1 MWGTCEDVTRRTV
14 RVPQLTTSVFRTERT
29 SKELNRL
36 MNVNSAMEKY
46 HSVHEEDISSFDLP
60 STHRLP
66 TVSAAEALEDLDGD
80 VARGI
85 STGLD
90 RLDETLVSSS
100 YRQDSGSARGGGLQR
115 GQVSEIWGPPGS
127 GKTALGIQLVANAL
141 YEGHGAVW
149 VDCAYSVCGQRLS
162 AVSEAV
168 EQARLSTDEGPTK
181 ASGDNLAH
189 YSCPSLPHLVALL
202 CRPTAATVPAK
213 TALVV
218 IDSLSAL
225 VNHAFPKVPDGRK
238 GPPQGKGPGL
248 PARRLQALQ
257 YITSALQKLAATR
270 DCAVVVLSQ
279 CATKMQLERS
289 ATLIPSIN
297 AGVWEQGMSTRVVLF
312 RDWVWKDGRPS
323 TVCFA
328 GVQKLDGK
336 AGPDMMQNAAA
347 FRVEATG
354 VIGVHYDTSQPSVL
368 LSNTPRAK
376 RKLAEAGLEVPDSE
390 EDDEEYGWV
399 QEDDAALPAP
409 PPQWQGSEDLLLGT
423 QTAESDEDGDGD
435 GDRDG
440 GDNDDTGDEA
450 EEVEGTTVSGRD
462 NDELAE

>member
-1 MWGTCEDVTRRTV
+1 
-14 RVPQLTTSVFRTERT
+14 
-29 SKELNRL
+29 
-36 MNVNSAMEKY
+36 MEKY

-66 TVSAAEALEDLDGD
+66 TVSAADALEDLDGS
-80 VARGI
+80 VGRHI
-85 STGLD
+85 STGID
-90 RLDETLVSSS
+90 RLDETLVSSFS
-100 YRQDSGSARGGGLQR
+100 RRDSVSVRGGLQR

-127 GKTALGIQLVANAL
+127 GKTALGIQLVASAL
-141 YEGHGAVW
+141 CDGHGAVW
-149 VDCAYSVCGQRLS
+149 VDCAYSVCGQRLN
-162 AVSEAV
+162 AVIEAV
-168 EQARLSTDEGPTK
+168 EQARSPTDDGPAK
-181 ASGDNLAH
+181 PSSDNLAH

-202 CRPTAATVPAK
+202 CRPTAATLPAK
-213 TALVV
+213 TALVI

-225 VNHAFPKVPDGRK
+225 VNYAFPKASDGRK

-248 PARRLQALQ
+248 SAKRLQALQ

-279 CATKMQLERS
+279 CATRMQLERS

-297 AGVWEQGMSTRVVLF
+297 AGIWEQGMSTRVVLF

-323 TVCFA
+323 TVSFA
-328 GVQKLDGK
+328 GVQKLNGK

-354 VIGVHYDTSQPSVL
+354 VVGVHYDTSQPSVL
-368 LSNTPRAK
+368 VSNAPRAK
-376 RKLAEAGLEVPDSE
+376 RKLVEAGLEVPDSEE

-399 QEDDAALPAP
+399 QEDDAALPGP

-423 QTAESDEDGDGD
+423 QVAESEDDNNGDGD
-435 GDRDG
+435 GDREDG
-440 GDNDDTGDEA
+440 GNDDTGDEA
-450 EEVEGTTVSGRD
+450 EVEGTAISGRD
-462 NDELAE
+462 SDEVAE

>member
-1 MWGTCEDVTRRTV
+1 
-14 RVPQLTTSVFRTERT
+14 
-29 SKELNRL
+29 
-36 MNVNSAMEKY
+36 MEKY

-66 TVSAAEALEDLDGD
+66 TVSAAEALEDLDNG
-80 VARGI
+80 VARHI
-85 STGLD
+85 STGID
-90 RLDETLVSSS
+90 RLDETLVSPIS
-100 YRQDSGSARGGGLQR
+100 RQDSVSARGGLKR

-127 GKTALGIQLVANAL
+127 GKTALGIQLVASAL
-141 YEGHGAVW
+141 YDGHGAVW
-149 VDCAYSVCGQRLS
+149 VDCAYSVCGQRLN
-162 AVSEAV
+162 AVIEAV
-168 EQARLSTDEGPTK
+168 EQAQSSTGDGPAK
-181 ASGDNLAH
+181 SYNDNLAH

-213 TALVV
+213 TALVI

-225 VNHAFPKVPDGRK
+225 VNHAFPKASDGRR

-248 PARRLQALQ
+248 SAKRLQALQ

-279 CATKMQLERS
+279 CATRMQLERS
-289 ATLIPSIN
+289 PTLIPSIN
-297 AGVWEQGMSTRVVLF
+297 AGIWEQGMSTRVVLF

-323 TVCFA
+323 TVSFA

-354 VIGVHYDTSQPSVL
+354 VVGVHYDTSQPSVL
-368 LSNTPRAK
+368 VSNTPRAK
-376 RKLAEAGLEVPDSE
+376 RKLTEAGLEVPDSEE

-399 QEDDAALPAP
+399 QEDDAALPGP

-423 QTAESDEDGDGD
+423 QAAESDEDGNGD
-435 GDRDG
+435 GDCEGG

-450 EEVEGTTVSGRD
+450 EVEETAVSGRD
-462 NDELAE
+462 NNEMAE